1 MAIVPQ
7 HATAMADGSGDA
19 VFVFPDVPQG
29 ELWCGTTQIRGA
41 PATAVGIVTAS
52 GEFLGEMFGAGS
64 WGPWTCGATRILAI
78 TTTGLNPGT
87 QYQAVWHADS
97 QGAEFSTYPS
107 PITPTA
113 VSGGGS
119 VIVANFPAIQTVDGT
134 VDVGALPKA
143 AAVESGE
150 VTMTGFVVN
159 LPANAPVVGVVLS
172 APATNGNPV
181 YVGGVAVAIGTGMIL
196 SPGQAPTPV
205 LPVANSDALFAIGT
219 GPDVLSFLVI

>member
-64 WGPWTCGATRILAI
+64 WGPWTCGATRILSI
-78 TTTGLNPGT
+78 TTTGLTPGT

-134 VDVGALPKA
+134 VDVGALPQA
-143 AAVESGE
+143 HGVNSGQATMNGVSAINLAAFAAVQ
-150 VTMTGFVVN
+150 
-159 LPANAPVVGVVLS
+159 GVVL
-172 APATNGNPV
+172 AGKKTNTNPIA
-181 YVGGVAVAIGTGMIL
+181 VGGALVSTSNGML
-196 SPGQAPTPV
+196 VEPGEITPL
-205 LPVANSDALFAIGT
+205 LPVANSDDLYAIGT
-219 GPDVLSFLVI
+219 SGDVLSYLVT